1 MIQTKT
7 RKASHLYSITLAQ
20 NRHHHSLVAPFSLF
34 DIFVVIHFAIVFYV
48 SSCSCVI
55 SLFLF
60 AISIVCCNL
69 VYFIC
74 SISCFA
80 VVSLGIL
87 YYRSHFAVVSFVV
100 LALKVILPRLYPL
113 CPACRTIPKLSQHWA
128 CLAYA
133 QAGLQY
139 NSHKASPNWLTH

>member
-1 MIQTKT
+1 M
-7 RKASHLYSITLAQ
+7 
-20 NRHHHSLVAPFSLF
+20 APFSLF
-34 DIFVVIHFAIVFYV
+34 DIFVAIHFSIVFYV

-60 AISIVCCNL
+60 AVSVVCCNLVNL

-87 YYRSHFAVVSFVV
+87 YYRSHSAVVSFVM
-100 LALKVILPRLYPL
+100 LALKVILP
-113 CPACRTIPKLSQHWA
+113 
-128 CLAYA
+128 
-133 QAGLQY
+133 
-139 NSHKASPNWLTH
+139 